1 MTQAQH
7 KEHEA
12 HAVTEETNCGP
23 GGKRGDTWQR
33 SAASER
39 QRKIDRTGRQA
50 LEHRDLQRVGRTE
63 LAGKIVVDA
72 PRDAGKDDQHTAPV
86 EMWAG
91 ASACRP
97 GEQYRAG
104 EDSHRA
110 QKDPAVHVPPK
121 NHPGSRHP
129 AKTPAVATT

>member
-1 MTQAQH
+1 MTQAQY
-7 KEHEA
+7 KEPQT

-33 SAASER
+33 SAASEC

-50 LEHRDLQRVGRTE
+50 LDHRDLQRVGRTE

-91 ASACRP
+91 ASAFRP

-104 EDSHRA
+104 EDRHSPKEDAAVDGLPKNPPSHR
-110 QKDPAVHVPPK
+110 PHVQA
-121 NHPGSRHP
+121 HH
-129 AKTPAVATT
+129 V